1 LQELPL
7 RGADRSLWSCQ
18 LLLLL
23 LLLLLPLLL
32 LELLTYWRCR
42 RLQEFQGRDSATLW
56 LR

>member
-18 LLLLL
+18 LLL